1 MDTNDGG
8 SGGGLEPRIDTN
20 GHEWTRIKVE
30 GAAWDRFG
38 EKAAFL
44 GDYSAGSYRNPGF
57 GLGVKKTVHPGFLW
71 VQSQSDGQLRPGT
84 RGIATPGS
92 TSRFDDLDQV
102 HLFKMSGFLP
112 SSEPAIG
119 RSQELATVGWCRRT
133 AELPLLVELERA
145 ACPQKSRKNPF
156 CARGISRRNS
166 SRHHTQ
172 L

>member
-1 MDTNDGG
+1 MTVD
-8 SGGGLEPRIDTN
+8 
-20 GHEWTRIKVE
+20 

-38 EKAAFL
+38 ENAAFFS
-44 GDYSAGSYRNPGF
+44 DCSAGSYRNPGF

-119 RSQELATVGWCRRT
+119 RSQASADSSFSPHAKAQRRQD
-133 AELPLLVELERA
+133 EVLG
-145 ACPQKSRKNPF
+145 K
-156 CARGISRRNS
+156 
-166 SRHHTQ
+166 
-172 L
+172 